1 MEKAF
6 WGMIAGC
13 ALAFGVLLAMY
24 LNKAGVINFSPE
36 QAVDMEEASE
46 TSPQHSMS
54 SDELYALVY
63 GDEWEE
69 EKIIPD
75 SEEEETEEEKEAIP
89 HFYMQSG
96 LCYEKMSLPNKL
108 LMKMMTNVL
117 SKEANK
123 SDVEQGQEEAIKSSH
138 DNSDPKYA
146 KPLIEYLLGE

>member
-75 SEEEETEEEKEAIP
+75 SEEEETEEEIIYTYTE
-89 HFYMQSG
+89 
-96 LCYEKMSLPNKL
+96 E
-108 LMKMMTNVL
+108 V
-117 SKEANK
+117 NK
-123 SDVEQGQEEAIKSSH
+123 SDYVDAQR
-138 DNSDPKYA
+138 NY
-146 KPLIEYLLGE
+146 